1 MGSFPCRDSS
11 DYDWAYYARYFY
23 TRILGDYLYHVGAT
37 WLQQNRLLW
46 IRLLKESIHCLASP
60 SRSWAPS
67 TSSLVGRVPRPSLL
81 MTLSLMTVFVNW
93 ILLLWDLSLSIM
105 IRYSKLILLKD
116 MTNMLQ
122 RGILYILS
130 QKKRRGILWFV
141 TCRIQ
146 YSILPSFL
154 FILG

>member
-1 MGSFPCRDSS
+1 
-11 DYDWAYYARYFY
+11 
-23 TRILGDYLYHVGAT
+23 
-37 WLQQNRLLW
+37 
-46 IRLLKESIHCLASP
+46 
-60 SRSWAPS
+60 
-67 TSSLVGRVPRPSLL
+67 

-130 QKKRRGILWFV
+130 QKRRRGIL
-141 TCRIQ
+141 
-146 YSILPSFL
+146 
-154 FILG
+154 

>member
-1 MGSFPCRDSS
+1 
-11 DYDWAYYARYFY
+11 
-23 TRILGDYLYHVGAT
+23 
-37 WLQQNRLLW
+37 
-46 IRLLKESIHCLASP
+46 
-60 SRSWAPS
+60 
-67 TSSLVGRVPRPSLL
+67 

-130 QKKRRGILWFV
+130 QKKRRGIL
-141 TCRIQ
+141 
-146 YSILPSFL
+146 
-154 FILG
+154 